1 MESDWIPVRFI
12 DNEIEVGFDRP
23 PTLRKKPKAPD
34 TIIWGDEE
42 LRVMKVISEWFDTR
56 RRGEMS
62 RNMSEEH
69 LRVAEQ
75 RGSWG
80 VGRFFFRVRVED
92 GRVFDVYYDRAPKKA
107 ADRMGHWF
115 LLREMEAQ
123 KRS

>member
-12 DNEIEVGFDRP
+12 DDEIEVSFDQP

-34 TIIWGDEE
+34 TIIWGDETLHLTE
-42 LRVMKVISEWFDTR
+42 VISAWFDTR
-56 RRGEMS
+56 RRGEMA

-69 LRVAEQ
+69 LRVAER

-115 LLREMEAQ
+115 LLREM
-123 KRS
+123 KPGRRD